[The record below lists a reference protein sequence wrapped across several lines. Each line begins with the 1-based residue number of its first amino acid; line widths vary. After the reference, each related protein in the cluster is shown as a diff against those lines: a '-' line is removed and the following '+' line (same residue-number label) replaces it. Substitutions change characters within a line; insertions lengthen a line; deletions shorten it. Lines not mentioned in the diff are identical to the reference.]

1 MILTDDILKYIEEH
15 KDEAFDLLLTLAR
28 IPAPSHNEER
38 RAEFCRAW
46 LEEQGAEGVYIDEA
60 LNVIYPVGVKDGEP
74 LTVYMAHSDV
84 VFPDTEPLP
93 LEIRDGRIYCPGIGD
108 DTANVVALLTVAK
121 YVAQNKLT
129 PKNGGILFVV
139 NSCEEGLGN
148 LKGSRAIVS
157 AFGERISEFIS
168 LDGYPDEII
177 NGAVGSKRYLIEIFT
192 EGGHS
197 YCHFGNRNAIAYMAN
212 LITDLYAIEIPKM
225 DGVKTT
231 FNVGEI
237 SGGTSV
243 NTIAQYAKMLY
254 EYRSSA
260 SDALEIM
267 DKKFDGIIEHY
278 RKMGIDVKV
287 TIVGERPS
295 TGIVD
300 KEREERL
307 SLRAAEAIKRHFGN
321 IPPYEYGS
329 TDCNIPLSVGVP
341 AICFGGNMAVGAHT
355 REEYLDSTTL
365 KLGMTVVAA
374 FMMTYFN

>member
-1 MILTDDILKYIEEH
+1 M
-15 KDEAFDLLLTLAR
+15 TLAR
-28 IPAPSHNEER
+28 IPAPSHHEEK

-60 LNVIYPVGVKDGEP
+60 LNVIYPVGVKVGEP
-74 LTVYMAHSDV
+74 ITVYMAHSDV

-108 DTANVVALLTVAK
+108 DTANVVALLMAAK
-121 YVAQNKLT
+121 YVTEKGLK
-129 PKNGGILFVV
+129 PKDGGILFVV

-157 AFGERISEFIS
+157 TFGDRINEFIS
-168 LDGYPDEII
+168 LDGYPDEVI

-197 YCHFGNRNAIAYMAN
+197 YSHFGNRNAIAYMAN

-267 DKKFDGIIEHY
+267 DEKFDEIIERY
-278 RKMGIDVKV
+278 RNMGIEIKV
-287 TIVGERPS
+287 TVVGERPS
-295 TGIVD
+295 TGDVD
-300 KEREERL
+300 KERMNRL
-307 SLRAAEAIKRHFGN
+307 SNRAAEAIKRHFGST
-321 IPPYEYGS
+321 PMYEYAS
-329 TDCNIPLSVGVP
+329 TDCNIPLSVGIP
-341 AICFGGNMAVGAHT
+341 AICTGCVFGGGAHT
-355 REEYLDSTTL
+355 REEYAEIDSLHPGL
-365 KLGMTVVAA
+365 KLA
-374 FMMTYFN
+374 FDLILHHF